1 MGMRSIVIRLQETVK
16 YIEEGKRLQ
25 RPEKAEIHIYDTMT
39 WCWEY
44 KPQARPSFAE
54 LFQVFCENPEYENLK
69 ELLKSQDL
77 QQLGMW
83 YCVYSVNEFIPLYST

>member
-1 MGMRSIVIRLQETVK
+1 MGMHIIVIRLQETVK

-77 QQLGMW
+77 QQLGM
-83 YCVYSVNEFIPLYST
+83 